1 MKIEFFGAAHEVT
14 GSKHLLTTRK
24 GKRILLDCGLFQ
36 GKGLE
41 TDQKNRTIPFD
52 PKSIDHIILSH
63 AHIDHSGLIP
73 YMWKK
78 GFEGSI
84 VCTSATRDLCAVML
98 ADSAHIQE
106 QDVLFFNKKRS
117 RQGLPPVEPLYRR
130 SDAVACMQAFI
141 GVPYGRKFYI
151 DPEITIKFTH
161 TGHMLG
167 GGVVNLTIKEN
178 GSSVRIAYT
187 GDIGRPHPHVIKE
200 PEPFPQC
207 DVLITE
213 STYGD
218 RLHSDPEQ
226 AGDDLLKVIRHTCVE
241 KGGKLVIPSFS
252 VGRTQEIV
260 YSLNK
265 FSQTGRLPPVDVFVD
280 SPLSV
285 NATQV
290 FRLHPECFSSEV
302 LKVMETDP
310 DPFGFN
316 SLRYIE
322 KVQDSMKLNTRKEPC
337 IIISASGMAEAGPS
351 STIWLN
357 RSSDQETVLLSD
369 TVPGTMGA
377 VSSGKKD
384 IFDPRNPIPSR
395 QTFGDRLLQR
405 SWRLQEWLNSSPVR
419 IPNKSRRPL
428 WFTGIRTPRMPIR
441 NIWEIAGSTTLP
453 SRLLAKTSPGNQ
465 EQYSPPGPN
474 CSFRI
479 RIPVHYQCPV
489 GHHRQKRQ

>member
-337 IIISASGMAEAGPS
+337 IIISASGMAEAGRIKHHLANS
-351 STIWLN
+351 I
-357 RSSDQETVLLSD
+357 SDPKNTVLFVGYCAPVTL
-369 TVPGTMGA
+369 GA
-377 VSSGKKD
+377 RILSGKKD
-384 IFDPRNPIPSR
+384 ISIHGNPYTVRADIRRIDSYSGHGDYKEMAQFLSCQDPKQIAQTALVHGDEDAAEAYSKYLGERGFNNVTIPA
-395 QTFGDRLLQR
+395 FGENI
-405 SWRLQEWLNSSPVR
+405 SW
-419 IPNKSRRPL
+419 
-428 WFTGIRTPRMPIR
+428 
-441 NIWEIAGSTTLP
+441 
-453 SRLLAKTSPGNQ
+453 
-465 EQYSPPGPN
+465 
-474 CSFRI
+474 
-479 RIPVHYQCPV
+479 
-489 GHHRQKRQ
+489 

>member
-84 VCTSATRDLCAVML
+84 ICTSATRDLCAVML

-106 QDVLFFNKKRS
+106 QDVRFFNKKRS

-130 SDAVACMQAFI
+130 TDAVACMQAFI
-141 GVPYGRKFYI
+141 GVPYNRKFYI

-167 GGVVNLTIKEN
+167 GGVVNLQIKEG

-207 DVLITE
+207 DILITE

-218 RLHSDPEQ
+218 RLHADPEQ

-302 LKVMETDP
+302 LQVMETDP

-337 IIISASGMAEAGPS
+337 IIISASGMAEAGRIKHHLANS
-351 STIWLN
+351 I
-357 RSSDQETVLLSD
+357 SDPKNTVLFVGYCAPVTL
-369 TVPGTMGA
+369 GA
-377 VSSGKKD
+377 RILSGKKD
-384 IFDPRNPIPSR
+384 ISIHGNPYTVRADIRRIDSYSGHGDYKEMAQFLACQDPKQIAQTALVHGDQDAAEAYSKYLEDRGFNNITIPA
-395 QTFGDRLLQR
+395 FGENI
-405 SWRLQEWLNSSPVR
+405 SW
-419 IPNKSRRPL
+419 
-428 WFTGIRTPRMPIR
+428 
-441 NIWEIAGSTTLP
+441 
-453 SRLLAKTSPGNQ
+453 
-465 EQYSPPGPN
+465 
-474 CSFRI
+474 
-479 RIPVHYQCPV
+479 
-489 GHHRQKRQ
+489 

>member
-1 MKIEFFGAAHEVT
+1 
-14 GSKHLLTTRK
+14 
-24 GKRILLDCGLFQ
+24 
-36 GKGLE
+36 
-41 TDQKNRTIPFD
+41 
-52 PKSIDHIILSH
+52 
-63 AHIDHSGLIP
+63 
-73 YMWKK
+73 
-78 GFEGSI
+78 
-84 VCTSATRDLCAVML
+84 
-98 ADSAHIQE
+98 
-106 QDVLFFNKKRS
+106 
-117 RQGLPPVEPLYRR
+117 
-130 SDAVACMQAFI
+130 MQAFI

-213 STYGD
+213 ATYGD
-218 RLHSDPEQ
+218 RLHADPET

-337 IIISASGMAEAGPS
+337 IIISASGMAEAGRIKHHLANS
-351 STIWLN
+351 I
-357 RSSDQETVLLSD
+357 SDPKNTVLFVGYCAPVTL
-369 TVPGTMGA
+369 GA
-377 VSSGKKD
+377 RILSGKKD
-384 IFDPRNPIPSR
+384 ISIHGNPYTVRADIRRIDSYSGHGDYKEMAQFLSCQDPKQIAQTALVHGDQDAAEAYSKYLGERGFNNVTIPA
-395 QTFGDRLLQR
+395 FGENI
-405 SWRLQEWLNSSPVR
+405 SW
-419 IPNKSRRPL
+419 
-428 WFTGIRTPRMPIR
+428 
-441 NIWEIAGSTTLP
+441 
-453 SRLLAKTSPGNQ
+453 
-465 EQYSPPGPN
+465 
-474 CSFRI
+474 
-479 RIPVHYQCPV
+479 
-489 GHHRQKRQ
+489 

>member
-84 VCTSATRDLCAVML
+84 ICTSATRDLCAVML

-106 QDVLFFNKKRS
+106 QDVRFFNKKRS

-130 SDAVACMQAFI
+130 TDAVACMQAFI
-141 GVPYGRKFYI
+141 GVPYNRKFYI

-167 GGVVNLTIKEN
+167 GGVVNLTIKEG

-207 DVLITE
+207 DILITE

-218 RLHSDPEQ
+218 RLHADPEQ

-302 LKVMETDP
+302 LQVMETDP

-337 IIISASGMAEAGPS
+337 IIISASGMAEAGRIKHHLANS
-351 STIWLN
+351 I
-357 RSSDQETVLLSD
+357 SDPKNTVLFVGYCAPVTL
-369 TVPGTMGA
+369 GA
-377 VSSGKKD
+377 RILSGKKD
-384 IFDPRNPIPSR
+384 ISIHGNPYTVRADIRRIDSYSGHGDYKEMAQFLACQDPKQIAQTALVHGDQDAAEAYSKYLEDRGFNNITIPA
-395 QTFGDRLLQR
+395 FGENI
-405 SWRLQEWLNSSPVR
+405 SW
-419 IPNKSRRPL
+419 
-428 WFTGIRTPRMPIR
+428 
-441 NIWEIAGSTTLP
+441 
-453 SRLLAKTSPGNQ
+453 
-465 EQYSPPGPN
+465 
-474 CSFRI
+474 
-479 RIPVHYQCPV
+479 
-489 GHHRQKRQ
+489 